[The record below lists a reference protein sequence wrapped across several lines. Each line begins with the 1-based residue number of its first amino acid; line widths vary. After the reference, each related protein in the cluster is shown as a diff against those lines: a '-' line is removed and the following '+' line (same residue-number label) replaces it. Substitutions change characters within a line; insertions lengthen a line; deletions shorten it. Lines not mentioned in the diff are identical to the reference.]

1 MLCSNAWLIVFFIF
15 LSYSATFAE
24 NVPKYTKTMKL
35 PVLILAF
42 LALFCQGAV
51 PAFAQPPAAAYFL
64 HPRHADDIP
73 LSRYAERRKTVLA
86 TMSAKSLAIFFAA
99 DARNRQNDVDYEYRQ
114 SSDFWYL
121 CGFPEA
127 ESTLML
133 IPGGIV
139 LPKMLDSTGTRHEA
153 LLFVKKRDL
162 YLEMRSGSITGA
174 DRAKAMYGVMA
185 LENVNFASVLG
196 MLLQP
201 EDSTF
206 RRDTVF
212 ATTFPTSAV
221 TEPLS
226 GEVVNIERESRLR
239 LQKQYP
245 RAVIRSQKR
254 LLADMRQIKDA
265 DELRLLRKAI
275 DITLSGHREAIA
287 QVKPK
292 AFEYEI
298 EAAMEGTFKRLGAE
312 DVGYA
317 SIVGAGANSC
327 ILHYTLSR
335 REAEAGEVLL
345 MDCGAE
351 YHGYTADI
359 TRTVPVNGKFSP
371 EQREIYTLVYNA
383 QEAAIKEYRKGV
395 DWRLP
400 HSRAVEIIRSGLLKL
415 GIITNPDDYKL
426 YFPHGSVHYIGL
438 DVHDA
443 GNYSTFQPNMIFTC
457 EPGIYIPAGSAC
469 DKKWWDIGVRIED
482 DVLVTDGEPVIVS
495 AALPRTADGIEAM
508 MKPPTLQTPARQ
520 IPKSSTKKR

>member
-1 MLCSNAWLIVFFIF
+1 
-15 LSYSATFAE
+15 
-24 NVPKYTKTMKL
+24 MKL

-51 PAFAQPPAAAYFL
+51 PAFAQPPAASYFL
-64 HPRHADDIP
+64 HARHADDIP
-73 LSRYAERRKTVLA
+73 LSRYAERRKAVLA
-86 TMSAKSLAIFFAA
+86 TMSAKSLAVFFAA
-99 DARNRQNDVDYEYRQ
+99 DVRNRQNDVDYEYRQ

-127 ESTLML
+127 ESSLML

-139 LPKMLDSTGTRHEA
+139 LPKTLDSSGARHEA

-201 EDSTF
+201 EDSTL

-226 GEVVNIERESRLR
+226 GEVVNMEREARLR

-275 DITLSGHREAIA
+275 DITLSGHREAIT

-292 AFEYEI
+292 TFEYEI
-298 EAAMEGTFKRLGAE
+298 EAAMEGAFKRLGAE
-312 DVGYA
+312 DVGYG

-335 REAEAGEVLL
+335 RQAEAGEVLL

-359 TRTVPVNGKFSP
+359 TRTVPVSGKFSP

-400 HSRAVEIIRSGLLKL
+400 HSKAVDVIRTGLLKL

-443 GNYSTFQPNMIFTC
+443 GNYSTFQPNMILTC
-457 EPGIYIPAGSAC
+457 EPGIYIPENSKC
-469 DKKWWDIGVRIED
+469 DRKWWNIGVRIED
-482 DVLVTDGEPVIVS
+482 DILITDNQPFVMSGK
-495 AALPRTADGIEAM
+495 LPSSVVEIEKLM
-508 MKPPTLQTPARQ
+508 EKESLFNE
-520 IPKSSTKKR
+520 IK